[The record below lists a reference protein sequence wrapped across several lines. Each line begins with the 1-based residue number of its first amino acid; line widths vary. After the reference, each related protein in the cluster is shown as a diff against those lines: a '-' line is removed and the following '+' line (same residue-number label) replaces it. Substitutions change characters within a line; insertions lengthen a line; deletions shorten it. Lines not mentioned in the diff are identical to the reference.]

1 MRETVLFR
9 EEKFYMVMTGGKMV
23 EDTPNVFG
31 GFLAIKKVQKPD
43 SRGPRKQCRRGR
55 KFLF

>member
-1 MRETVLFR
+1 MGKTVLFR
-9 EEKFYMVMTGGKMV
+9 EEKFSMVMTGGKMV
-23 EDTPNVFG
+23 EEAPNVFS

-43 SRGPRKQCRRGR
+43 CQGPRKQYRHVR

>member
-1 MRETVLFR
+1 
-9 EEKFYMVMTGGKMV
+9 MVMTGGKMV